1 MKITKSKLRQIIKEE
16 IEAHQLQKK
25 SMRDHAMEKI
35 DELQDEEAREAIL
48 AYITSLEGGIQ
59 GEQ

>member
-1 MKITKSKLRQIIKEE
+1 VKISKQKLRQIIKEE

>member
-1 MKITKSKLRQIIKEE
+1 MKISKQKLRQIIKEE

-25 SMRDHAMEKI
+25 SMRDNAMEKI
-35 DELQDEEAREAIL
+35 NELSDEEAREAIL

>member
-1 MKITKSKLRQIIKEE
+1 MKISKQKLRQIIKEE

-35 DELQDEEAREAIL
+35 DELQDEQLLRLWHGNNYSKSAR
-48 AYITSLEGGIQ
+48 
-59 GEQ
+59 